1 LNCYY
6 DLFFEITVN
15 PLHDSMVST
24 RDGSADAVTAQPD
37 EHSSPPPTLA
47 QGIRSIRELR
57 AEQNQLPLLLVTN
70 SKCGDTTVGIA
81 REQAWRTYVE
91 FLTTQPPT
99 FVEAREP
106 LEVNHWLSTIESNFK
121 LLHYTKNQKTMFA
134 AQQLLGDANAWWANF
149 AATRPANQE

>member
-1 LNCYY
+1 
-6 DLFFEITVN
+6 
-15 PLHDSMVST
+15 
-24 RDGSADAVTAQPD
+24 
-37 EHSSPPPTLA
+37 
-47 QGIRSIRELR
+47 
-57 AEQNQLPLLLVTN
+57 
-70 SKCGDTTVGIA
+70 
-81 REQAWRTYVE
+81 VE

-149 AATRPANQE
+149 ATTRPANQEQYAKFHEAFRVQHIPTGIMMSKHRVFMDL